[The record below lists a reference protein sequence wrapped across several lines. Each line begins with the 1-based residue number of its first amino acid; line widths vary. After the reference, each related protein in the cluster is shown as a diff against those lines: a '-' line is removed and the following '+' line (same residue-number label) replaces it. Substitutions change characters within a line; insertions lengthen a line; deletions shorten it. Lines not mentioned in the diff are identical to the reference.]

1 LLTLQKKNEVIKY
14 LENPLNNNELCL
26 LLDKLKIEPIE
37 LVRTKESIWI
47 EKFKGKS
54 LSDEEIVQTMIEY
67 PILIERPILV
77 VENKAF
83 IARTLEKISEI
94 I

>member
-1 LLTLQKKNEVIKY
+1 MLTLQKKNEVIKY